1 MVVNNNTRV
10 KQPLYSLKCIVK
22 WGNYVMAKEQAPD
35 SENLSLF
42 LLVNFGAN
50 FEKVTTRYKLM
61 LNRVRRI

>member
-1 MVVNNNTRV
+1 
-10 KQPLYSLKCIVK
+10 
-22 WGNYVMAKEQAPD
+22 MAKEQAPD